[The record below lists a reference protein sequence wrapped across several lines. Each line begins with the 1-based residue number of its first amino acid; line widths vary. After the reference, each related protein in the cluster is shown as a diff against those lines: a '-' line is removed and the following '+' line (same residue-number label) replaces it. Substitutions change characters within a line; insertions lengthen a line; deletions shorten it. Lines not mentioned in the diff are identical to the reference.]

1 MHPND
6 PFNYNPARTPLERP
20 PTNGL
25 GIAGF
30 VVSLLGLG
38 CGCLSIVGVIL
49 SAIAMGRRPRGF
61 AIAGLII
68 GLVGM
73 LLTILVVV
81 LLVAF
86 GFFAIIPV
94 TMDGYQVNEAIKTYQ
109 TSHNGALPQNW
120 SEVPGLANGMDDPWG
135 HPYVYVVHPDGK
147 GVELLSRG
155 MDGIAG
161 NDDDLTVE
169 IRNDLVD
176 ARMGPTP
183 PTNRP

>member
-1 MHPND
+1 MD
-6 PFNYNPARTPLERP
+6 RP
-20 PTNGL
+20 PANGL

-38 CGCLSIVGVIL
+38 CGCFSIVGVVL
-49 SAIAMGRRPRGF
+49 SAIAMARRPRGF

-109 TSHNGALPQNW
+109 KSHNGGLPQNW
-120 SEVPGLANGMDDPWG
+120 SEVPGLANGMIDPWG
-135 HPYVYVVHPDGK
+135 HPYEYTLHPDGK
-147 GVELLSRG
+147 AVELVSHG
-155 MDGIAG
+155 IDGIAG
-161 NDDDLTVE
+161 TDDDLTVE
-169 IRNDLVD
+169 IRNDIVD
-176 ARMGPTP
+176 ARMGPVP
-183 PTNRP
+183 QSQRPQK